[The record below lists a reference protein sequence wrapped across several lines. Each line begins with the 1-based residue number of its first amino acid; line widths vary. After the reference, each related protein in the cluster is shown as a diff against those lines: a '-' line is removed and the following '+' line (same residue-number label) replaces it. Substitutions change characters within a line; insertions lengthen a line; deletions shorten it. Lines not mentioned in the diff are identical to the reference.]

1 MTDRTTEGRGERGDW
16 LRRSVILSAFLAVIG
31 VSAGSVF
38 WFQAVPDEA
47 LAGAGATQAQAV
59 LSAPPDAGTA
69 ATTTKA
75 TTQTP
80 RAAAPAPTGPEPV
93 HADVYFDFKSTRL
106 RADAARLLQEKAA
119 LMTSGEPWT
128 VLVQGHTDGQG
139 DPAYNRMLA
148 QRRADV
154 VKQFLVEL
162 GVPETSIKAAALG
175 ADSRLCDDGS
185 AACQQVNRRVHL
197 EFRRL
202 LRTSELL
209 PVEPVRVHLVEAD
222 QFQAEG
228 DEADTD
234 HDCPGDADD
243 AEGDWSSVSPFAK

>member
-1 MTDRTTEGRGERGDW
+1 MAESTADGRGERGDW

-47 LAGAGATQAQAV
+47 LAGAGTTHAQTV
-59 LSAPPDAGTA
+59 VSGST
-69 ATTTKA
+69 ATTT
-75 TTQTP
+75 TTTPTP
-80 RAAAPAPTGPEPV
+80 RATAPAPTGPEPV

-128 VLVQGHTDGQG
+128 VLIQGHTDGQG
-139 DPAYNRMLA
+139 DPVYNRMLA

-175 ADSRLCDDGS
+175 ADSALCDDPS

-202 LRTSELL
+202 LRTSEVL
-209 PVEPVRVHLVEAD
+209 PVEPVRVHLAEAD

-243 AEGDWSSVSPFAK
+243 AEGDWSSVSSFAK